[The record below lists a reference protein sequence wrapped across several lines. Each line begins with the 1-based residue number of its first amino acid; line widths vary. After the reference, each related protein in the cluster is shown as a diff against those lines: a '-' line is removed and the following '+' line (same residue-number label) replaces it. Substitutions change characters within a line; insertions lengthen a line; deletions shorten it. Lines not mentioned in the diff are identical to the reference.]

1 MKVWLDGK
9 IMDEKEADT
18 PLLTHSLHYGSAVFE
33 GIRFYQTDKGPA
45 VFRLGDHIDR
55 LLYSASVIGL
65 EMPQNKEEIIQG
77 VTEVIKQNHFAD
89 GYIRPIGYFGIK
101 MGLDPKTAPKHVAVA
116 AWPWG
121 KYLSDKV
128 KVKISKIMR
137 LHPKTSDV
145 RAKISGH
152 YVNSILATREAKD
165 IGYDEALLLDYKGF
179 VAEGPGEN
187 IFFVKGKNIYTPKKS
202 NILTGIT
209 RDSII
214 KIAKVNKLRVV
225 EKNIKPTEIKGFD
238 EAFFTGTAAEVT
250 LIASINNKKFKKFEI
265 SSLISQ
271 QYQDIVHGKNHSFKN
286 WLTYV

>member
-9 IMDEKEADT
+9 IIEEKEAEVA
-18 PLLTHSLHYGSAVFE
+18 LLTHSLHYGSAVFE
-33 GIRFYQTDKGPA
+33 GIRFYQTEKGPA

-55 LLYSASVIGL
+55 LLYSASTIGL
-65 EMPQNKEEIIQG
+65 DLPQNKDAIIKG
-77 VTEVIKQNHFAD
+77 VISVIKQNNFTD
-89 GYIRPIGYFGIK
+89 GYIRPIGYFGTK
-101 MGLDPKTAPKHVAVA
+101 MGLDPKIAPKHVAVA

-128 KVKISKIMR
+128 KVKISKFMR

-165 IGYDEALLLDYKGF
+165 AGYDEALLLDHRGF
-179 VAEGPGEN
+179 IAEGPGEN
-187 IFFVKGKNIYTPKKS
+187 IFFVKGKIIYTPQKG

-214 KIAKVNKLRVV
+214 KIAKANKFKVI
-225 EKNIKPTEIKGFD
+225 EKNIKPTEIKSFA

-250 LIASINNKKFKKFEI
+250 LISAINNKKFKKFEI
-265 SSLISQ
+265 GNLISQ
-271 QYQDIVHGKNHSFKN
+271 QYQDIVHGRNPSFKD